1 MNSKRSISF
10 ERQSMNASQTVNF
23 PGSDGNG
30 ITVRVRT
37 GSRLH
42 FGLLDTVR
50 PFGGVGVMLNTPSTE
65 VVVSTADRFRCADD
79 YQDRIVP
86 IAERIR
92 QFKGAANLPACS
104 VEVLRTAP
112 THCGLGSGT
121 QLALAVTESL
131 CLYQDLRVERGTI
144 AKTLASRGQRS
155 VVGTYGYW
163 LGGMIYEAGDG
174 VAVEKAMPENL
185 NAVHEGVRL
194 PEQWRVAVLRPL
206 DHEFA
211 VSGQQEREKFSRL
224 KPASEE
230 VRHELRRLVI
240 EEIMP
245 AAKQGQFNAFADA
258 TRIYN
263 ELSGRLFASVQ
274 GGSYNGEAVT
284 RVIEWLSDQGVFGHG
299 QSSWGPGVFAWFASQ
314 NAAEAG
320 LASLPANVEL
330 VTLASARNQPRS
342 VHMSGRR

>member
-1 MNSKRSISF
+1 
-10 ERQSMNASQTVNF
+10 MNASQTINS
-23 PGSDGNG
+23 PASDGDG
-30 ITVRVRT
+30 FTVRVCT

-65 VVVSTADRFRCADD
+65 VVVSTADKFQCADD
-79 YQDRIVP
+79 YQDRIGL

-92 QFKGAANLPACS
+92 QFNGAAALPSCR
-104 VEVLRTAP
+104 VEVLSTAP

-131 CLYQDLRVERGTI
+131 CIHQALKVEQGTI
-144 AKTLASRGQRS
+144 ANTLASRGQRS
-155 VVGTYGYW
+155 VVGTHGYW
-163 LGGMIYEAGDG
+163 QGGMIYETGDG
-174 VAVEKAMPENL
+174 KAGEKAIPENL
-185 NAVHEGVRL
+185 NAVQEGVGL
-194 PEQWRVAVLRPL
+194 PKEWRVAVLRPL
-206 DHEFA
+206 DHEFP

-224 KPASEE
+224 KPASEK
-230 VRHELRRLVI
+230 VGHELRRLVI

-245 AAKQGQFNAFADA
+245 AAKRGQFNSFADA

-274 GGSYNGEAVT
+274 GGSYNGKAVT
-284 RVIEWLSDQGVFGHG
+284 RVIEWLSDRGVLGHG
-299 QSSWGPGVFAWFASQ
+299 QSSWGPGVFAWFESQ

-320 LASLPANVEL
+320 LASLPTNVEL
-330 VTLASARNQPRS
+330 VTLASARNEPRS
-342 VHMSGRR
+342 VQIHGRR